1 MFFIEEG
8 KSFKIEFTEEEA
20 KVIRQTKTLYFPPE
34 VAKDFAQG
42 LMKVSLKLMK
52 HIMGDKDSLNG
63 RLKNVKRERSS
74 EDTSSSKRDS

>member
-1 MFFIEEG
+1 MYFIEEG
-8 KSFKIEFTEEEA
+8 KSFKIEFTEEDA

-63 RLKNVKRERSS
+63 RLNVKRERSS
-74 EDTSSSKRDS
+74 QDTSSSKRDS